1 MTNGISVTINVLINK
16 VLLVLLIFLRIAT
29 QLDKYNNR
37 IMIIL
42 IFVCNAKM
50 NSNTAI
56 KSAAKAVVII
66 FLLFESILFQFG

>member
-1 MTNGISVTINVLINK
+1 
-16 VLLVLLIFLRIAT
+16 
-29 QLDKYNNR
+29 
-37 IMIIL
+37 MIIL